1 MEMAGD
7 DAADDVTE
15 IGLRVDGVQLA
26 GLHERGDDGPVL
38 AAVVGAGKEHVLAI
52 ESNRPNGAL
61 DHVGVDFDAAGVVV

>member
-1 MEMAGD
+1 MVDLALEMAGD

-38 AAVVGAGKEHVLAI
+38 AAVVGAYAYEGGRVI
-52 ESNRPNGAL
+52 EAFARA
-61 DHVGVDFDAAGVVV
+61 